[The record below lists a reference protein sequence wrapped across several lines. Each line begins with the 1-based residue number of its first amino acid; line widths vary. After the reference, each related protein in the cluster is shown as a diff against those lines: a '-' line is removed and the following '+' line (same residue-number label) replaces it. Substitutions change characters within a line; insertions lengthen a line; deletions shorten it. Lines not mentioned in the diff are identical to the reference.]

1 MIDGYNKPTYIYGGY
16 LTVPSILKNKR
27 EMPDCTRINI
37 LIARRKKKRH
47 VLCWRFTEGYKMK
60 QTVLSSY
67 LSVIIIVPVWI
78 TSGSNETYEF
88 DERN

>member
-37 LIARRKKKRH
+37 LIARRKKKKTCTMLAFYRRIQNEAH
-47 VLCWRFTEGYKMK
+47 RAFKLLISYNHCTGLDHKRFE
-60 QTVLSSY
+60 
-67 LSVIIIVPVWI
+67 
-78 TSGSNETYEF
+78 
-88 DERN
+88 

>member
-37 LIARRKKKRH
+37 LIARRKKKDMYYVG
-47 VLCWRFTEGYKMK
+47 VLQKDTK
-60 QTVLSSY
+60 
-67 LSVIIIVPVWI
+67 
-78 TSGSNETYEF
+78 
-88 DERN
+88 